1 MAQER
6 QDRSAL
12 RSVIRARPRSSA
24 LAAVALSLLFA
35 TLATPVIMADSWA
48 ISPAALQ
55 AGEPAP
61 YTVRT
66 PQFSGY
72 GDGARAILLT
82 GGPIVV
88 ARGEVLSDETAA
100 AARAVAE
107 SRPSGPAA
115 WGAHFAIVFL
125 LGLVYTSRLNRAHR
139 INLVR
144 TQVVTLLLLVGVA
157 ATVKIALMATPMS
170 SLLVPVAAA
179 AILGVLVLDF
189 GTGLT
194 TALVAAVLI
203 SLLSPFDPGV
213 VAVLTAQGV
222 AAVLIVRE
230 NERRKRRILLGAAAG
245 GVAAAA
251 TYGAC
256 YYLAFHALPTGEL
269 ADPLRSAWLAAAC
282 GGLLAGVAA
291 IPAKPLYQYLLGD
304 INKNKLVELGDLSH
318 PLLKQIAAQ
327 APGTWQHSLAM
338 ANMAEVAANAIG
350 ADGRL
355 VRVGAYYH
363 DLGKALQP
371 EYYVENLT
379 PGETSP
385 HDKLAPEVSCDAIF
399 SHVTEGVRLARKH
412 KLPERIIDF
421 IHMHHGDGLLEYFW
435 ARCKSQGNPSGL
447 VEADFRYPGVK
458 PQSRE
463 TAILAICD
471 AVEAASRTLKSPDD
485 RAIQNLVQR
494 IVYGKLHLGQ
504 LDESGLSVADLRVI
518 SNSLMETI
526 KHAHHGRIEYPWQEE
541 ERRDAARREQ
551 ITPPDGHAGDR
562 RSAVFAD
569 EAVLT
574 TTQRLAETPRLD
586 SLDLPR
592 PLARA
597 KPSTSLEMAPTEQ
610 ASAREDAASRG
621 GAGAGE
627 ELSAGAAAT
636 THREEDG
643 AGMSRAA
650 GSASS
655 IEATVPAL
663 AKLIS
668 RPPSQAEQNG
678 ERDGDAEVAAA
689 KAPTGSAYRALS
701 PGQLVLGPPPK
712 SRMTGP
718 PRRQDEGDDAGKR
731 PTRRR

>member
-6 QDRSAL
+6 QKRAAL
-12 RSVIRARPRSSA
+12 RSLIRARPRSSA
-24 LAAVALSLLFA
+24 LAAVALSLVFA
-35 TLATPVIMADSWA
+35 TLATPVIMAESWA
-48 ISPAALQ
+48 VSSAGLR

-72 GDGARAILLT
+72 GDGARTILLS
-82 GGPIVV
+82 GGPIVA
-88 ARGEVLSDETAA
+88 ARGEILTPERAA

-107 SRPSGPAA
+107 SRPSGPTA
-115 WGAHFAIVFL
+115 WGAYFGIVFL

-139 INLVR
+139 INLLR

-157 ATVKIALMATPMS
+157 AAVKIALMLTPVS

-179 AILGVLVLDF
+179 AILAVLVLDV
-189 GTGLT
+189 GTGLA
-194 TALVAAVLI
+194 TALVSAVLI

-213 VAVLTAQGV
+213 VAVLAAQGV

-230 NERRKRRILLGAAAG
+230 NERRKRALVLAGAVG
-245 GVAAAA
+245 GVGAAA
-251 TYGAC
+251 TYAAC
-256 YYLAFHALPTGEL
+256 YYLAFQALPLTEL
-269 ADPLRSAWLAAAC
+269 ADPLHSAWLAAAC
-282 GGLLAGVAA
+282 GGLLAAVVA

-304 INKNKLVELGDLSH
+304 ITKSKLVELGDLSH
-318 PLLKQIAAQ
+318 PLLKKIAAQ

-338 ANMAEVAANAIG
+338 ANMAEQAANAIG

-371 EYYVENLT
+371 EYYVENLKA
-379 PGETSP
+379 GDASP

-399 SHVTEGVRLARKH
+399 SHVTEGVRLGRKH

-435 ARCKSQGNPSGL
+435 ARCQSQGNPSGL
-447 VEADFRYPGVK
+447 EESDFRYPGVK

-541 ERRDAARREQ
+541 ERRAAERSERTTSPEAPSADVRHAASADA
-551 ITPPDGHAGDR
+551 
-562 RSAVFAD
+562 S
-569 EAVLT
+569 VLS
-574 TTQRLAETPRLD
+574 TTQRLAEGPRLD

-592 PLARA
+592 PVPRA
-597 KPSTSLEMAPTEQ
+597 KPPQSIEMAPTER
-610 ASAREDAASRG
+610 ATPPEADARPDVGEDAPATRSDEDAAV
-621 GAGAGE
+621 AVE
-627 ELSAGAAAT
+627 
-636 THREEDG
+636 
-643 AGMSRAA
+643 RAA
-650 GSASS
+650 DARA
-655 IEATVPAL
+655 IEETVPAIS
-663 AKLIS
+663 KLKS
-668 RPPSQAEQNG
+668 RPSSHAEMDDLADG
-678 ERDGDAEVAAA
+678 EREAPAAPRGVAD
-689 KAPTGSAYRALS
+689 RALS
-701 PGQLVLGPPPK
+701 PGKLVLGPPPK
-712 SRMTGP
+712 SRTTGAH
-718 PRRQDEGDDAGKR
+718 RAHDEGHGEASRR
-731 PTRRR
+731 PSRRR